1 MDKCKNILIVG
12 AGGFGREV
20 AWLIEKINERK
31 PTWNILG
38 FIDDCEENLGKAVGN
53 YKVVGNCND
62 ILQYP
67 DAYVVCTI
75 GAAMTRKKVIEKI
88 KQINPDIQFAT
99 LIDPDIRLCDR
110 VQIGEGTVICTGTI
124 ITTDIK
130 IGNHVIVNLAC
141 TVGHDAVIDDFVT
154 LNPTVN
160 VSGNTILNSCV
171 EMGTGSQ
178 IIQGKNVGE
187 YTIVGA
193 GAVVIKDLPEKCV
206 AVGMPAIPKKI
217 FEVK

>member
-154 LNPTVN
+154 LYPTVN

-206 AVGMPAIPKKI
+206 AVGMPAIPKKF